1 MPTLAA
7 VTLSDPTSDSPTI
20 DVSLSYEK
28 ADALVNF
35 IARNSA
41 DLPAALTGL
50 LSGLTSAADAA
61 LDTML
66 TATFGPD
73 GMDALAA
80 A

>member
-1 MPTLAA
+1 MPALAA
-7 VTLSDPTSDSPTI
+7 VSLANPTSDSPTI
-20 DVSLSYEK
+20 AVNLSYEK

-41 DLPAALTGL
+41 DLPAALSGL

-66 TATFGPD
+66 TAAFGPD
-73 GMDALAA
+73 GTDLPAA